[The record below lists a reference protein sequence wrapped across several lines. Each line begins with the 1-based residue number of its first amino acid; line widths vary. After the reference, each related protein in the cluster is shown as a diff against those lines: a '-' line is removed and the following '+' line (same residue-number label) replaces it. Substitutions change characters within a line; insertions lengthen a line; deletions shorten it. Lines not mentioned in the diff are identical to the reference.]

1 MNVGFMC
8 TVIDPYAVLGE
19 EYDECIKDFE
29 EKLRNTKTIKDNII
43 TLPGDRKHR
52 AFKQNEGKL

>member
-8 TVIDPYAVLGE
+8 KVIDPYAVLGE
-19 EYDECIKDFE
+19 EYDERIKDFE